1 VGDLVFMGPPGSG
14 KGTQAQKLV
23 RDLGWVQLSTGDL
36 FRAHI
41 EADTE
46 LGRKV
51 KPILDAGTYVP
62 DDITVEMV
70 RQRMRKIPNG
80 TRIVFDGF
88 PRTIPQAEAIDGLL
102 GEFGRRLDGVIYLDV
117 PRDELIDRVVRR
129 GRQEG
134 RSDDTARVIVKRLD
148 VYEQST
154 SPLMDH
160 YRKRGM
166 LREVNG
172 SGTVEEIAKRLRDAA
187 EAKWSR

>member
-23 RDLGWVQLSTGDL
+23 RDLGWVQVSTGDL

-41 EADTE
+41 EAGTE
-46 LGRKV
+46 LGKRV

-62 DDITVEMV
+62 DGVTVEMV
-70 RQRMRKIPNG
+70 RQRMRDIPKG

-88 PRTIPQAEAIDGLL
+88 PRTIEQAKAIDGLL
-102 GEFGRRLDGVIYLDV
+102 GEFGRRLDGVIYIDV

-129 GRQEG
+129 GKQEG

-148 VYEQST
+148 MYEQNT
-154 SPLMDH
+154 NPLIDH
-160 YRKRGM
+160 YKQRGM

-172 SGTVEEIAKRLRDAA
+172 VGTVDEIAKRLRDAA
-187 EAKWSR
+187 ESKWSA